1 MHTRLFALAAAA
13 LAACGGSVNT
23 TPGQSSSCSVTLSGG
38 LTGTY
43 DCKPAVT
50 AWASSNNQGG
60 FSFGVAQSGSTPSIS
75 VAVGMPGEPHTGT
88 YTTTTSGV
96 DSAIAINTGS
106 GGTAQYWIEGSGSG
120 SQTTGTFTLTFSSVS
135 NAITA
140 SNGKV
145 YTGDGTLTA
154 TLKNATGGGADVTLS
169 ATF

>member
-1 MHTRLFALAAAA
+1 MARPSSRTMILPKLMDAASHRGRSSRKGSHFLATLQHQGGQMHTRLFALAAAA

-106 GGTAQYWIEGSGSG
+106 GGTAEYWI
-120 SQTTGTFTLTFSSVS
+120 
-135 NAITA
+135 
-140 SNGKV
+140 
-145 YTGDGTLTA
+145 
-154 TLKNATGGGADVTLS
+154 
-169 ATF
+169 